1 METGLAATGQSAL
14 DRLLSSAVAEKALS
28 LHEAHPRRA
37 AAAFFMAGVGWD
49 AATIFRIDSVFDN
62 VIIAAYLMALTV
74 LYVAATLHE
83 AGSLTHPTLVRFV
96 RWYGMASQFL
106 MGALFSMFVFFYSQ
120 SASWSETS
128 IFLIVLVGL
137 LIANE
142 VLRHRMFSARL
153 RMALLFFVQA
163 SYLVY
168 FVPILTGVMSHSS
181 FLSGLLAAASIV
193 GLVTWGLWKK
203 GVFRLPGQ
211 LAWTGATVA
220 LLVLFLEAA
229 YTLNWIPPVPMAV
242 REAGVYHQILKTGD
256 VYQLRYASPPW
267 YRPFA
272 RDESPFR
279 YSPGDTVAVYA
290 AVFAPTRIRTGIV
303 HVWENR
309 ADNTAEWQETDRI
322 GYLVSGGRDSG
333 YRGYTQK
340 RNVSPG
346 QWRVRVETENGRL
359 LTRVAF
365 DVTRA
370 DEPITTWK
378 WRTQ

>member
-1 METGLAATGQSAL
+1 METGLAVNGQSAL
-14 DRLLSSAVAEKALS
+14 DRLLTSVPAQKALS

-49 AATIFRIDSVFDN
+49 AATIFRIDSVLDN
-62 VIIAAYLMALTV
+62 VIISAYLMALTG
-74 LYVAATLHE
+74 LYAAATLHE
-83 AGSLTHPTLVRFV
+83 AGRLTQPTLVRFV
-96 RWYGMASQFL
+96 RWFGMASQFL

-128 IFLIVLVGL
+128 IFLIVLVGF

-142 VLRHRMFSARL
+142 VLHDRMFSARL
-153 RMALLFFVQA
+153 RMALLFFVLA

-168 FVPILTGVMSHSS
+168 FVPILMGAMSHLA

-193 GLVTWGLWKK
+193 GLVTFGLWSK
-203 GVFRLPGQ
+203 GVFRQPGQ
-211 LAWTGATVA
+211 LAWTGVTVA
-220 LLVLFLEAA
+220 ILLVFLEAA
-229 YTLNWIPPVPMAV
+229 YLLNWIPPVPMAV
-242 REAGVYHQILKTGD
+242 REAGVYHQIRKTGD
-256 VYQLRYASPPW
+256 EYKLRYAAPPW
-267 YRPFA
+267 YLPFA
-272 RDESPFR
+272 RDESPFL
-279 YSPGDTVAVYA
+279 YSPGDTVAVYT

-309 ADNTAEWQETDRI
+309 ADNAAEWQETDRI
-322 GYLVSGGRDSG
+322 AYVVSGGRGNG

-340 RNVSPG
+340 RKVFPG
-346 QWRVRVETENGRL
+346 QWRVRVETDNGRL

-365 DVTRA
+365 DVIRA
-370 DEPITTWK
+370 PEPVNRWK